1 MRVPEVESAE
11 DPHQLHVTPNQPPP
25 NTNRSHTHPSHTP
38 RHSPDN
44 HATPNPTHTRPNDL
58 GVHSTHNRLAAKW
71 ERCCVH
77 CEPARRRTTPVSTN
91 PPPTDPSTLDGPPNG
106 GTHQPC
112 DQLGPRT
119 QRGPVTHCSGTPPAR
134 LSKTVEQTN
143 TVNVPGLN
151 SQNGPSTPSSIWKE
165 GAQQNSYLSS
175 YWYQSHSLTR
185 RKGVSTGTASQHHVA
200 RTHMVPD
207 NELGPDHRNPPTC
220 PPTSQKRG

>member
-1 MRVPEVESAE
+1 MRVQRIPTHSMSPPTNHPPIPT
-11 DPHQLHVTPNQPPP
+11 DPTPTPPTLPGIHQTTTPPQTP
-25 NTNRSHTHPSHTP
+25 HTHDPTTLECTAHTTGLQQ
-38 RHSPDN
+38 S
-44 HATPNPTHTRPNDL
+44 
-58 GVHSTHNRLAAKW
+58 G
-71 ERCCVH
+71 ERRGVH